1 MARCM
6 AGGKTACET
15 GCMAWAWARRVYGVG
30 LTWVWRVYGATW
42 RVYGVGMACMVA
54 CVWRVHGGVGA
65 AWARR
70 VPAGARICSLPES
83 TSQQLQPGAP
93 SRHSVAYL
101 VRDGDGDRDRDR
113 DRDRDGDRARV
124 NGQKKG

>member
-6 AGGKTACET
+6 ARCKTGCET
-15 GCMAWAWARRVYGVG
+15 GCTAWAWARRVYGVG

-65 AWARR
+65 ACACGR
-70 VPAGARICSLPES
+70 ED
-83 TSQQLQPGAP
+83 LQPAREHEPAAAARCALAP
-93 SRHSVAYL
+93 
-101 VRDGDGDRDRDR
+101 
-113 DRDRDGDRARV
+113 
-124 NGQKKG
+124 